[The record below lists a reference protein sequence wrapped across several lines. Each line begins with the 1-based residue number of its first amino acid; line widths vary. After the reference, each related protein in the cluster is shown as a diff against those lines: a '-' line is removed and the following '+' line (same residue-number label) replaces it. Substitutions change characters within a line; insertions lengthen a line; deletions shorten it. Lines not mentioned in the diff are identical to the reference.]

1 MNENSCINASSP
13 LVSCELKPVQAY
25 LMNLLSELNSL
36 TLNFPVAVIDD
47 HGFVWQSW
55 FNGDHS
61 SLLPFGVPYET
72 L

>member
-47 HGFVWQSW
+47 HGFV
-55 FNGDHS
+55 
-61 SLLPFGVPYET
+61 
-72 L
+72 